1 MIPVGPISLTLD
13 TPVTEVDPAQNLGNA
28 SANVQIQNSSAF
40 VLVVLSGGD
49 PYTIQPFFA
58 TTIPVTGA
66 PIVITPTQNPQ
77 NTSGN
82 TITIVWLLAAEQ
94 PPMEDGP
101 LNLPLSTVEQLINAG
116 LNTMVGS
123 ERFGSGVTVLVA
135 AVPGQQIILGSAFL
149 YSGTEVNAGDIGA
162 SEIRITIGGVLKSLV
177 RCLCTST
184 TWSDVPVAYPQGVA
198 CDVNT
203 PVEVD
208 ASFTDVAD
216 QGLGVVTY
224 ALSA

>member
-1 MIPVGPISLTLD
+1 VIPVGPISLTLD
-13 TPVTEVDPAQNLGNA
+13 TPVTEVDPAQTLGNS

-40 VLVVLSGGD
+40 VLNVLSGGD
-49 PYTIQPFFA
+49 VYTIQPFFA

-82 TITIVWLLAAEQ
+82 TITIVWLLAGEQ
-94 PPMEDGP
+94 PPQEDGP

-135 AVPGQQIILGSAFL
+135 PVPGMQVILGTAFL
-149 YSGTEVNAGDIGA
+149 YSGSETNPGDIGA
-162 SEIRITIGGVLKSLV
+162 SEIRITIGGVSKSLV
-177 RCLCTST
+177 RALCTST
-184 TWSDVPVAYPQGVA
+184 SWSDVPIAYPQGVA
-198 CDVNT
+198 CDVDT
-203 PVEVD
+203 AVEVN
-208 ASFTDVAD
+208 ASFTDVYD
-216 QGLGVVTY
+216 QGLAVVTY
-224 ALSA
+224 ALAS